1 MRVPNAKANIEDDY
15 RIRVPTPIPIPIPT
29 IERERDINPAAMKSG
44 LAFDRDDLPGSLE
57 RMLGP
62 SEWKKN
68 GAMWRMRAKSGSS
81 HKRALTN
88 SLEDY
93 FVRPPTEQK
102 KIKNRGAWLTTR
114 FEQCRKEIE
123 NVK

>member
-1 MRVPNAKANIEDDY
+1 
-15 RIRVPTPIPIPIPT
+15 
-29 IERERDINPAAMKSG
+29 MKSG
-44 LAFDRDDLPGSLE
+44 LAFDRDDLLGSLE

-62 SEWKKN
+62 NEWKKN
-68 GAMWRMRAKSGSS
+68 GAMWRMRTKSGSS

-114 FEQCRKEIE
+114 FEQCRKDIE

>member
-1 MRVPNAKANIEDDY
+1 
-15 RIRVPTPIPIPIPT
+15 
-29 IERERDINPAAMKSG
+29 MKSG
-44 LAFDRDDLPGSLE
+44 LAFDRDDLLGSLK

-62 SEWKKN
+62 NEWKKN
-68 GAMWRMRAKSGSS
+68 GAMWRMRTKSGSS

-114 FEQCRKEIE
+114 FEQCRKDIE